1 MSLSSLQSLLR
12 DAIEQRLR
20 NSPGNIFF
28 DQAEKKRRDYEAIDK
43 KWAEEAGRDFL
54 LTRDKQDQK
63 NDLAKQELVNAGQIA
78 NTETV
83 NTGAMARQM
92 LMEDTK
98 RSADL
103 NTFNRGI
110 FDTQADIYKTQVAG
124 NAKQPDNTL
133 RGKEIEV
140 AASILNN
147 STTDPNSTQAQW
159 AMRILNAGQQ
169 KVVPQTAT
177 PAAQPAQKQFSV
189 STSFDNRKD
198 IELPSNV
205 SLFREETPNPARQMI
220 QDAQNVPTTAPVK
233 SLVDQEAE
241 FNKTRRSATGFSLF
255 NSPMEASAMRKQQDI
270 INSRPTE
277 TEEERKKK
285 QAANIASMRGWL

>member
-78 NTETV
+78 NTETE

-110 FDTQADIYKTQVAG
+110 FDTQADIFKTQVMG
-124 NAKQPDNTL
+124 NAKQPDSTL
-133 RGKEIEV
+133 RGKEMEV

-159 AMRILNAGQQ
+159 AMDILNARQRN
-169 KVVPQTAT
+169 VVPQTAT
-177 PAAQPAQKQFSV
+177 PAVQSARQRLAPATAS
-189 STSFDNRKD
+189 DDGKD
-198 IELPSNV
+198 IELPRQSKGAQSMTFETGMGTAGKSPEQFRAESR
-205 SLFREETPNPARQMI
+205 SLYDKYMQP
-220 QDAQNVPTTAPVK
+220 
-233 SLVDQEAE
+233 
-241 FNKTRRSATGFSLF
+241 
-255 NSPMEASAMRKQQDI
+255 
-270 INSRPTE
+270 
-277 TEEERKKK
+277 KKK
-285 QAANIASMRGWL
+285 RDGWFN